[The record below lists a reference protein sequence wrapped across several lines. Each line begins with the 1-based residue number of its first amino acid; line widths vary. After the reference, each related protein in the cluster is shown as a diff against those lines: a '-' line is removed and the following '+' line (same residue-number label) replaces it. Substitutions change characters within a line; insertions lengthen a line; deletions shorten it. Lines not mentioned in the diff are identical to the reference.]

1 MIFISHATPEDN
13 EFARWLALR
22 LAKEGYPVWC
32 DLTKLLGGEDFWKDI
47 EFAIRK
53 GSTKF
58 VYVLSRHSNE
68 KEGTLQELSVAKQ
81 VAKTKQ
87 DFIIPVKVDDLPYSD
102 TNIQLQRLNCVDFTS
117 NWMTGLGKLLE
128 KLQTDAVPKDQ
139 RFNPSSVAD
148 WWRDQMAQQAGVR
161 SAKESYASNWFK
173 IGDLPDEIYL
183 HSLEN
188 EPECADKELPLGIP
202 NYRYKGGVFCFE
214 HQKHF
219 AKRAEEKGMSVTAS
233 QSIGLN
239 DFRFSGYARLKI
251 QKPEARNILTY
262 LLRRAFEAH
271 CLSRGLVEYTLSGES
286 RCFWYADSFS
296 EGNKIDFTH
305 LDGRKTY
312 RRMVGYKTLQPRDGV
327 PRQRAWH
334 FAIQPKVIR
343 YPELSFAIKSHV
355 VFSEDGQLYESKARQ
370 HSARRGQCKLW
381 HNDTWLDRMLAAMS
395 FLSDPSSRLFIT
407 IPCGVE
413 AEFSVQPTPLLFE
426 SPVSYEPA
434 DPGDLADQPDEPA
447 IETGDDDEE
456 ETELDEEVAR

>member
-13 EFARWLALR
+13 EFTRWLALR

-47 EFAIRK
+47 ESAIRN

-81 VAKTKQ
+81 VAKMKQ

-117 NWMTGLGKLLE
+117 NWMTGLGRLLE
-128 KLQTDAVPKDQ
+128 KLQTDEVPKDQ
-139 RFNPSSVAD
+139 RFNPSSVAN
-148 WWRDQMAQQAGVR
+148 WWRDQMAQRTGVR
-161 SAKESYASNWFK
+161 NAKESYASNWFK
-173 IGDLPDEIYL
+173 IGDLPDEIHL

-188 EPECADKELPLGIP
+188 EPDGTDKELPLGIP
-202 NYRYKGGVFCFE
+202 NYRFKGGVFCFE
-214 HQKHF
+214 HQKNF
-219 AKRAEEKGMSVTAS
+219 SKRAKDHGITVTDTE
-233 QSIGLN
+233 IIKLD
-239 DFRFSGYARLKI
+239 DFRFSGYPRLKI
-251 QKPEARNILTY
+251 QKPEARNIVTY

-271 CLSRGLVEYTLSGES
+271 CQNRGLIEYALSGES
-286 RCFWYADSFS
+286 RCFWYPENFAD
-296 EGNKIDFTH
+296 GNKIEFTH

-312 RRMVGYKTLQPRDGV
+312 RRMVGYKTLQPRDGM
-327 PRQRAWH
+327 PRQRTWH

-355 VFSEDGQLYESKARQ
+355 VFSEDGKLYESKARQ

-395 FLSDPSSRLFIT
+395 FLSDPVSKLFIT
-407 IPCGVE
+407 IPCGTDVD
-413 AEFSVQPTPLLFE
+413 FSIQTTPLLFE
-426 SPVSYEPA
+426 SPVSYEPEESG
-434 DPGDLADQPDEPA
+434 DPPSPQDDPVNDL
-447 IETGDDDEE
+447 DEE
-456 ETELDEEVAR
+456 EEEEPELDEEVAQ